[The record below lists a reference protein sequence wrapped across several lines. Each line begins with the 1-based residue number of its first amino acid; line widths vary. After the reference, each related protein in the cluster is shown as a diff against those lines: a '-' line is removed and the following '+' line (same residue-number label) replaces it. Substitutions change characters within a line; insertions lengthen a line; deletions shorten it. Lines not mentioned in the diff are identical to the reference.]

1 MFLQMGILSVFM
13 ITEPTEK
20 EDEELQ
26 ELASKEHEEV
36 SKEIEEKM
44 EDDISKEHQSIF
56 SLTPLEA
63 LKTKEFYKVTYN
75 CY

>member
-1 MFLQMGILSVFM
+1 MTSNFRYFLDPDVLDRVPKLFLFLGGMFLQMGILSVFM

-36 SKEIEEKM
+36 SKATM
-44 EDDISKEHQSIF
+44 LPAGPF
-56 SLTPLEA
+56 
-63 LKTKEFYKVTYN
+63 
-75 CY
+75 